1 MLRTIWFYIVEARIF
16 NPHKI
21 KIINRE
27 NIKYIKVIRGAMVNY
42 MVDIRV
48 LSKHKCWQLGIIAV
62 LFIAM
67 ALLSPTQVN
76 ASRVPLI
83 DAQETVIAEYVSS
96 GGSMIHAVDGKFLVT
111 FTSGSQIFVYTSTN
125 TYNWSL
131 KSSIPFNGT
140 TPAEPQIYQSSD
152 GKYIIVFAEVEGYS
166 SHIAYVT
173 STDAVNWSGVSYIF
187 KDNTTLN
194 SNPSISEAFGKMWV
208 AWDTNLYR
216 KDADRGS
223 IVISSFDANTGNWSA
238 PTHLFKD
245 NASDTAPYLAFF
257 GGKLHIVFSSDRY
270 DHTFFSYD
278 TEDQIENDILYS
290 CTNNGIEWAEPSTV
304 VSTPGEDD
312 NPGLFVD
319 LDGHLTMYYDSD
331 VNEQGGRGLEHN
343 VYYTKL
349 NNGNWSTPTYLT
361 HTTHDEIKPSIIQ
374 DRVSG
379 DYLIL
384 YLKNANLTLTR
395 VPELPDIADFQP
407 KLVVHEGYWVL
418 SDGKIDNDTTLNIH
432 INEKATKNITI
443 INSGKNTLRGK
454 ITTIQNDWLRT
465 TANSFELLPGR
476 NTTFQVKVDFD
487 DKGEFS
493 GAVIIESNAPENGTK
508 IIRIDALVH
517 DDGVSYQ
524 VPQPPAPSTPGD
536 RELEFRIGLAIVGV
550 IIVCAIVLG
559 IRFIRKK
566 SHGKKG
572 GGTKL
577 LALLLILI
585 LLAAPVHSLLIPN
598 LIQSARGDTSTR
610 LIDTP
615 VAPASPVKI
624 GSAGVNNTVIT
635 AGNNATLSINASIIM
650 TNTSFAQ
657 PSDGLY
663 GYWPMEESGWSR
675 TPGDVKDASGN
686 GHDGT
691 SFTCGTGLANTVAD
705 GMFGRAGRIFGG
717 TGIQVGGWG
726 KRSEFTFSA
735 WVMISDPSYTEVF
748 YSRFATIYLSPFGAS
763 VMGQYFYSPR
773 TSITTNEWVH
783 VAMTSKSG
791 ETKLYLNGVQVA
803 NTTNT
808 YDWLDDQGDYL
819 YIGSNAQWPGFFD
832 GLLDEVRIYNHSLS
846 ASEIVSLANSSISQP
861 PTYLKAVC
869 YDPNGNEIP
878 IGEGYLSGANGGIA
892 NFAFNFSLPIVG
904 EGTYICVLGLY
915 NANKTIL
922 LDKYGDADNEKEN
935 MLFFVSGIKI
945 ASAKV
950 VESSPNILSGRS
962 FDVYFINAQDAP
974 GGNSSIRTS
983 VMASLEKVKTDLKCT
998 FNYHDI
1004 QSTSALENL
1013 IKSNTKNAI
1022 IVNTHGDILPI
1033 PGSYI
1038 RTLEPAYDT
1047 KALYRF
1053 EDWSMPTA
1061 LYIYKYWD
1069 ATPNGN
1075 DGEMVHTPPSALARL
1090 DIYDNTFSHTAKFG
1104 NYSLTP
1110 YYLTATDTPCNVYV
1124 TVPSSAAVQLQ
1135 KFTVEFWIYPTAHGS
1150 NVIQTIVATH
1160 GHDAQY
1166 PAKGWEFCLRSGN
1179 VAGVTYNNEVTF
1191 SIADGYSWYQL
1202 RSNSAVSLNQ
1212 WHKVLGTYN
1221 GTEMKLFVDGELKD
1235 SKSVSISIQYGN
1247 EPLTIGADGVFHDW
1261 NGRLFTGMIDDLM
1274 IRDVREIEMDSNV
1287 YFKSWMDDI
1296 RNFIVRNDNVW
1307 VNTGSA
1313 FSKIGLNGLYA
1324 DGKNT
1329 IELGDS
1335 GLNAFL
1341 NSYGLMPRVNLD
1353 TRNNILANLTVEG
1366 MRIKGLFPSLSIP
1379 NSITYTGPALPD
1391 NYRNKTVSL
1400 YYDSGG
1406 NITPY
1411 GILSLGGGAFVFA
1424 GTFVPDLTA
1433 AMSAIPLFGRN
1444 YLDYITQYR
1453 YRNEQL
1459 HVNAVITNP
1468 TSSNV
1473 DAVLVYHISD
1483 PFGAER
1489 TAYQQNLTIKP
1500 GNNTVDFSF
1509 TVSQDDPK
1517 GTYFGLLTIYTSANN
1532 TILDIYGDTA
1542 EERRGMQFNI
1552 ANTLYIQS
1560 ASTDKPIY
1568 KNSDSLIQ
1576 FLVNVSNS
1584 APYSQSFVM
1593 RVRVISED
1601 NRIFMIKDD
1610 NKYTVSPNQVFVYN
1624 KSWDLNQE
1632 IQKDKNNSVPL
1643 GDFTAIVELYDGNSV
1658 QYANQTGDTIEE
1670 KTGIVDFYI
1679 VNFTRAYYLHLHGY
1693 DRRGGPHPSPDEPL
1707 QSLLYYV
1714 KNDGI
1719 RQYLPCTGWTDDPY
1733 WFCQYDFF
1741 YSTDVY
1747 FMPGDRIFVAPSEE
1761 TAWETYYYE
1770 VSVEQLSREM
1780 FYIYPVWDL
1789 LTDGRIGKLTTSSSA
1804 LVLQWPSSMP
1814 KCLVKLCEKLTLE
1827 DMGVYDKSSGISTN
1841 PIWDDAE
1848 KNAYITVPN
1857 SNEWIRYKY
1866 AVQGTEFVK
1875 ICVGAYNPSDHDATV
1890 TVIVQDMNGNTV
1902 KSNLTGN
1909 DLILTFKFSDRNNK
1923 YTKQYTYLYRLPT
1936 GTYLIKVSSGDGNA
1950 VRITGVTVASLP
1962 TMEIVMVPGYLS
1974 AGGCRSDRSA
1984 KDVRGNL
1991 EAWGGFQLP
2000 TVSIDAEGLEFD
2012 FTCSPGLDIDGNFY
2026 IILGGELHFQGS
2038 KAPDTGNSASD
2049 STYQATGAVSFGIS
2063 GKFILFDRKGNWV
2076 GREVEIEVSGG
2087 FQIFGVATTSDD
2099 VGALIGL
2106 PPGFLPVELD
2116 VALGLYFVIMLHYS
2130 YPLDASA
2137 PVLTV
2142 EIGPQLSLSISF
2154 SAKILGLKIQLIN
2167 FCLSVDILF
2176 GIEENGVEKTFYFV
2190 VAWHAKFSGFIF
2202 FFKFSVTYTGTLVR
2216 APLYQW
2222 S

>member
-1 MLRTIWFYIVEARIF
+1 
-16 NPHKI
+16 
-21 KIINRE
+21 
-27 NIKYIKVIRGAMVNY
+27 MVNF

-62 LFIAM
+62 LFIAL

-83 DAQETVIAEYVSS
+83 DAQATVIAEHVSS

-187 KDNTTLN
+187 KDNTTVN
-194 SNPSISEAFGKMWV
+194 SNPSISEAFGKIWV

-245 NASDTAPYLAFF
+245 NASDTAPHLAFF

-270 DHTFFSYD
+270 DHTFFSHD

-304 VSTPGEDD
+304 VITPGEDD

-624 GSAGVNNTVIT
+624 GSAGVNKTFMHT
-635 AGNNATLSINASIIM
+635 GENASLSVNGAIIS
-650 TNTSFAQ
+650 NVSSQ
-657 PSDGLY
+657 VPSDGLY
-663 GYWPMEESGWSR
+663 GYWPMEESGWW
-675 TPGDVKDASGN
+675 GYHGEVKDASGN
-686 GHDGT
+686 GHNGT
-691 SFTCGTGLANTVAD
+691 AYYISYPPPPPTTVAN
-705 GMFGRAGRIFGG
+705 GISGRAGYLIYNS
-717 TGIQVGGWG
+717 GIYLDGWG
-726 KRSEFTFSA
+726 SRSEFTFSA
-735 WVMISDPSYTEVF
+735 WVMLYAQA
-748 YSRFATIYLSPFGAS
+748 RGTIFWSPFAQMS
-763 VMGQYFYSPR
+763 ILSGQHS
-773 TSITTNEWVH
+773 SITPKGSTAHYLPSFPSINNNEWVH

-791 ETKLYLNGVQVA
+791 ETKLYLNGVQIGNTD
-803 NTTNT
+803 NTT
-808 YDWLDDQGDYL
+808 YSAGALDTANSYFDLAAG
-819 YIGSNAQWPGFFD
+819 GFY
-832 GLLDEVRIYNHSLS
+832 GLMDEVRIYDRALS
-846 ASEIVSLANSSISQP
+846 ASEVASLATPYFLHP

-878 IGEGYLSGANGGIA
+878 IGEGPIPSTNGSAA
-892 NFAFNFSLPIVG
+892 NFTLNFSFTPAIDGAYLV
-904 EGTYICVLGLY
+904 VLGIY
-915 NANKTIL
+915 DANNTIL
-922 LDKYGDADNEKEN
+922 FDKYGDADNEKEN
-935 MLFFVSGIKI
+935 MLIYASSIKI

-974 GGNSSIRTS
+974 GGNSSIKSS

-1061 LYIYKYWD
+1061 LYIYRYWD

-1075 DGEMVHTPPSALARL
+1075 DGELVHTPASSLSRVT
-1090 DIYDNTFSHTAKFG
+1090 IYHNTFSNTAKFG

-1166 PAKGWEFCLRSGN
+1166 PAKGWEFSFRDGN
-1179 VAGVTYNNEVTF
+1179 VGGITYNNEVTF
-1191 SIADGYSWYQL
+1191 SIADGYGWYQL

-1221 GTEMKLFVDGELKD
+1221 GTEMKLIVDGELKD
-1235 SKSVSISIQYGN
+1235 SKSVSISILYGN

-1274 IRDVREIEMDSNV
+1274 IRDVREIEVDSNV
-1287 YFKSWMDDI
+1287 YFQSWMDDI

-1313 FSKIGLNGLYA
+1313 FSRIGLNGLYA

-1335 GLNAFL
+1335 GLNTFL

-1517 GTYFGLLTIYTSANN
+1517 GTYFSLLTIYTSVNN

-1610 NKYTVSPNQVFVYN
+1610 NKYTVNPNQVFVYN

-1658 QYANQTGDTIEE
+1658 QYANRTGDTIEE

-1693 DRRGGPHPSPDEPL
+1693 DRRGGSPPSPDQPL

-1719 RQYLPCTGWTDDPY
+1719 RQYLQCTGWGPDPY
-1733 WFCQYDFF
+1733 HWAQYDYF
-1741 YSTDVY
+1741 YNSTDVY

-1804 LVLQWPSSMP
+1804 LVLQWPSITP

-1984 KDVRGNL
+1984 KDVSGNL
-1991 EAWGGFQLP
+1991 EAWGRFQLP

-2012 FTCSPGLDIDGNFY
+2012 YTYSPGLDSDGNFY

-2063 GKFILFDRKGNWV
+2063 GKFILFDREGNWV
-2076 GREVEIEVSGG
+2076 GREVEIEVSAG

-2116 VALGLYFVIMLHYS
+2116 VALGLYFVILVHYS

-2202 FFKFSVTYTGTLVR
+2202 FYKFSVTYTGTLVR
-2216 APLYQW
+2216 APLYHW